1 MISGV
6 GLKVTADEKS
16 SVKGRRRPRW
26 EDKHTT
32 KNTFHAYYST
42 LSIDTQVLYSKI
54 LSTFQDFEG
63 QKDSKRH
70 RDVIPLNLG
79 RGPNAVVEPL
89 LPSFRVPSIQDLL

>member
-1 MISGV
+1 MLASRLLQTRRVALRG
-6 GLKVTADEKS
+6 GG
-16 SVKGRRRPRW
+16 GRDGKINIPQ
-26 EDKHTT
+26 KILFTHTT
-32 KNTFHAYYST
+32 P

-79 RGPNAVVEPL
+79 RGPNAVVDA
-89 LPSFRVPSIQDLL
+89 RM

>member
-1 MISGV
+1 MIRVVGVWMISGV

-42 LSIDTQVLYSKI
+42 LYRYASFV
-54 LSTFQDFEG
+54 FQNPFYF
-63 QKDSKRH
+63 SR
-70 RDVIPLNLG
+70 L
-79 RGPNAVVEPL
+79 
-89 LPSFRVPSIQDLL
+89 